1 MRATMHYIANQTKA
15 IKNWESHWTYNLLY
29 DLLFHQN
36 KIVCL
41 QEESRSSVGNK
52 VEEIPLYD
60 EDLDTRAKSKRQF
73 RGGNQSSSS
82 KLRKLYNNWYNG
94 RNDWS
99 RKIAKVQ
106 GRIRFK
112 KLNQNSS

>member
-1 MRATMHYIANQTKA
+1 MDICFYG
-15 IKNWESHWTYNLLY
+15 
-29 DLLFHQN
+29 LLFHQN

-99 RKIAKVQ
+99 RKIAKGQ